1 MRRCLIFVAWDGNSM
16 FKKVLIANRG
26 EIATRVIRACK
37 ELDIPTVAIYSEEDA
52 TSLYVKK
59 ADESYMV
66 GPGPIQGYLN
76 IHRIVDL
83 AKKVGVDAI
92 HPGYGFLSENPRF
105 PELCAKKEITFIG
118 PAAKTIMDMGDKV
131 NARRMMKQAGV
142 PILPGTEDSIK
153 DVDEAVFLA
162 RSMGYPVMI
171 KASGGGGGRGLRVAR
186 TEAELIHSFT
196 IAKNE
201 SAAAFGVSAVFLEK
215 YIEKPHHIE
224 FQILADN
231 YGNIVHLGERD
242 CSIQRR
248 HQKLIEITPSLI
260 LDAGLRSRMGADAI
274 KAAAAA
280 NYTNAGTVEFLVDS
294 DMNYYFLE
302 MNTRIQVE
310 HAITEETTGIDLVK
324 KQIEIAAGKPLGFK
338 QEDIK
343 VNGYAIE
350 CRICAEDPK
359 NNFFPSFGK
368 VTAYYSP
375 GGIGVRIDGA
385 IYKDFIIPSH
395 YDSLV
400 VKLIVRGSSWDEVVA
415 RTHRCLDE
423 FVIRGVK
430 TTILYLKKIM
440 KDPDFRAG
448 NFDTGYIDRK
458 PELMDYDEYGEPTD
472 VVAAISAAIAA
483 HHGF

>member
-1 MRRCLIFVAWDGNSM
+1 MPQL

-76 IHRIVDL
+76 IHRLVDL
-83 AKKVGVDAI
+83 ATKVGVDAI

-105 PELCAKKEITFIG
+105 PQLCEKKGITFIG
-118 PAAKTIMDMGDKV
+118 PSSQTITDMGDKIM
-131 NARRMMKQAGV
+131 ARNMMKKAGV
-142 PILPGTEDSIK
+142 PILPGTEDAIK
-153 DVDEAVFLA
+153 DVDEAVVFA
-162 RSMGYPVMI
+162 KKIGYPIMV

-186 TEAELIHSFT
+186 NEKELVDAIT
-196 IAKNE
+196 TARKE
-201 SAAAFGVSAVFLEK
+201 SAAAFGVSEVFLEK
-215 YIEKPHHIE
+215 YLDRPHHIE
-224 FQILADN
+224 FQIFADKS
-231 YGNIVHLGERD
+231 GNTVHLGERD

-260 LDAGLRSRMGADAI
+260 LNEDLRKRMGEAAV
-274 KAAAAA
+274 KAAKAA
-280 NYTNAGTVEFLVDS
+280 NYTNAGTVEFLVDAER
-294 DMNYYFLE
+294 NFYFLE

-310 HAITEETTGIDLVK
+310 HAITEEVTGIDLVK
-324 KQIEIAAGKPLGFK
+324 KQIEVAAGLPLGFT
-338 QEDIK
+338 QEDVKI
-343 VNGYAIE
+343 NGFAME

-359 NNFFPSFGK
+359 NNFFPSFGR

-385 IYKDFIIPSH
+385 IYKDFIIPSC

-400 VKLIVRGSSWDEVVA
+400 AKLVVRGTTWNETVS
-415 RTHRCLDE
+415 RMNRCLDE

-430 TTILYLKKIM
+430 TTIPFLKKIM
-440 KDPDFRAG
+440 EDPDFRKG
-448 NFDTGYIDRK
+448 EFDTGFIDRK

-472 VVAAISAAIAA
+472 LVAAIAAAIAA
-483 HHGF
+483 HHGL

>member
-1 MRRCLIFVAWDGNSM
+1 MPQL

-37 ELDIPTVAIYSEEDA
+37 ELGIPTVAIYSEEDA

-76 IHRIVDL
+76 IHRLVDL
-83 AKKVGVDAI
+83 ATKVGVDAI

-105 PELCAKKEITFIG
+105 PQLCEKKGITFIG
-118 PAAKTIMDMGDKV
+118 PSSQTITDMGDKIM
-131 NARRMMKQAGV
+131 ARNMMKKAEV
-142 PILPGTEDSIK
+142 PILPGTEESIK
-153 DVDEAVFLA
+153 DVDEAIAFA
-162 RSMGYPVMI
+162 KQIGYPIMV

-186 TEAELIHSFT
+186 TEKELIDAIT
-196 IAKNE
+196 TARKE
-201 SAAAFGVSAVFLEK
+201 AGAAFGVSEVFLEK
-215 YIEKPHHIE
+215 FLEKPHHIE
-224 FQILADN
+224 FQVFADKF
-231 YGNIVHLGERD
+231 GNTVHLGERD

-260 LDAGLRSRMGADAI
+260 LTDDLRKRMGEAAV
-274 KAAAAA
+274 KAARAA
-280 NYTNAGTVEFLVDS
+280 NYTNAGTVEFLVDA
-294 DMNYYFLE
+294 DRNFYFLE

-310 HAITEETTGIDLVK
+310 HPITEEVTGIDLVK
-324 KQIEIAAGKPLGFK
+324 KQIEVAAGLPLGFT
-338 QEDIK
+338 QEDVK
-343 VNGYAIE
+343 VTGFAME

-385 IYKDFIIPSH
+385 IYKDFIIPSC

-400 VKLIVRGSSWDEVVA
+400 AKLVVRGTTWNETVS
-415 RTHRCLDE
+415 RMNRCLDE

-430 TTILYLKKIM
+430 TTIPFLRKIM
-440 KDPDFRAG
+440 DDPDFRKG
-448 NFDTGYIDRK
+448 DFDTGFIDRK
-458 PELMDYDEYGEPTD
+458 PDLMDYDEYGEPTD
-472 VVAAISAAIAA
+472 LVAAIAAAIAA
-483 HHGF
+483 HHGL

>member
-1 MRRCLIFVAWDGNSM
+1 MPQL

-37 ELDIPTVAIYSEEDA
+37 ELAIPTVAIYSEEDA

-76 IHRIVDL
+76 IHRLVDL
-83 AKKVGVDAI
+83 ATKVGVDAI

-105 PELCAKKEITFIG
+105 PQLCEKKGITFIG
-118 PAAKTIMDMGDKV
+118 PASQTITDMGDKV
-131 NARRMMKQAGV
+131 MARKMMKKAGV
-142 PILPGTEDSIK
+142 PILPGTEDAIK
-153 DVDEAVFLA
+153 DVDEAVSFA
-162 RSMGYPVMI
+162 KQIGYPIMV

-186 TEAELIHSFT
+186 NEKELVDAITTARKEAG
-196 IAKNE
+196 
-201 SAAAFGVSAVFLEK
+201 AAFGVSEVFLEK
-215 YIEKPHHIE
+215 YLEKPHHIE
-224 FQILADN
+224 FQVFADKH
-231 YGNIVHLGERD
+231 GNTVHLGERD

-260 LDAGLRSRMGADAI
+260 LNEDLRKRMGEAAV
-274 KAAAAA
+274 KAAQAA

-294 DMNYYFLE
+294 ERNFYFLE

-310 HAITEETTGIDLVK
+310 HPITEEVTGIDLVK
-324 KQIEIAAGKPLGFK
+324 KQIEVAAGLPLGFA
-338 QEDIK
+338 QEDVR
-343 VNGYAIE
+343 VNGFAME

-368 VTAYYSP
+368 VTSYYSP

-385 IYKDFIIPSH
+385 IYKDFIIPSC

-400 VKLIVRGSSWDEVVA
+400 AKLVVRGTTWNETVA
-415 RTHRCLDE
+415 RMNRCLEE

-430 TTILYLKKIM
+430 TTIPFLRKIM
-440 KDPDFRAG
+440 EDPDFRTG
-448 NFDTGYIDRK
+448 DFDTGFIDRK
-458 PELMDYDEYGEPTD
+458 PALMDYDEYGEPTD
-472 VVAAISAAIAA
+472 LVAAIAAAIAA
-483 HHGF
+483 HHGL

>member
-1 MRRCLIFVAWDGNSM
+1 M

-37 ELDIPTVAIYSEEDA
+37 ELGIPTVAIYSEEDA

-76 IHRIVDL
+76 IHRLVDL
-83 AKKVGVDAI
+83 ATKVGVDAI

-105 PELCAKKEITFIG
+105 PQLCEKKGITFIG
-118 PAAKTIMDMGDKV
+118 PSSQTITDMGDKIM
-131 NARRMMKQAGV
+131 ARNMMKKAEV
-142 PILPGTEDSIK
+142 PILPGTEESIK
-153 DVDEAVFLA
+153 DVDEAVAFA
-162 RSMGYPVMI
+162 KEIGYPIMV

-186 TEAELIHSFT
+186 TEKELIDAIT
-196 IAKNE
+196 TARKE
-201 SAAAFGVSAVFLEK
+201 AGAAFGVSEVFLEK
-215 YIEKPHHIE
+215 YLDKPHHIE
-224 FQILADN
+224 FQIFADKF
-231 YGNIVHLGERD
+231 GNTVHLGERD

-260 LDAGLRSRMGADAI
+260 LTDDLRKRMGAAAV
-274 KAAAAA
+274 KAAKAA
-280 NYTNAGTVEFLVDS
+280 NYTNAGTVEFLVDA
-294 DMNYYFLE
+294 DKNFYFLE

-310 HAITEETTGIDLVK
+310 HPITEEVTGIDLVK
-324 KQIEIAAGKPLGFK
+324 KQIEVAAGLPLGFT
-338 QEDIK
+338 QEDVK
-343 VNGYAIE
+343 VTGFAME

-359 NNFFPSFGK
+359 NNFFPSFGR

-385 IYKDFIIPSH
+385 IYKDFIIPSC

-400 VKLIVRGSSWDEVVA
+400 AKLVVRGTTWNETVS
-415 RTHRCLDE
+415 RMNRCLDE

-430 TTILYLKKIM
+430 TTIPFLRKIM
-440 KDPDFRAG
+440 EDPDFRKG
-448 NFDTGYIDRK
+448 DFDTGFIDRK
-458 PELMDYDEYGEPTD
+458 PDLMDYDEYGEPTD
-472 VVAAISAAIAA
+472 LVAAIAAAIAA
-483 HHGF
+483 HHGL

>member
-1 MRRCLIFVAWDGNSM
+1 MPQL

-76 IHRIVDL
+76 IHRLVDL
-83 AKKVGVDAI
+83 ATKVGVDAI

-105 PELCAKKEITFIG
+105 PQLCEKKGITFIG
-118 PAAKTIMDMGDKV
+118 PSSQTITDMGDKIM
-131 NARRMMKQAGV
+131 ARNMMKKAEV
-142 PILPGTEDSIK
+142 PILPGTEESIK
-153 DVDEAVFLA
+153 DVDEAIAFA
-162 RSMGYPVMI
+162 EKIGYPIMV

-186 TEAELIHSFT
+186 NEKDLVEAIT
-196 IAKNE
+196 TARKE
-201 SAAAFGVSAVFLEK
+201 SAAAFGVSEVFLEK
-215 YIEKPHHIE
+215 YLDRPHHIE
-224 FQILADN
+224 FQIFADKF
-231 YGNIVHLGERD
+231 GNTVHLGERD

-260 LDAGLRSRMGADAI
+260 LTDDLRKRMGEAAV
-274 KAAAAA
+274 KAAKAA
-280 NYTNAGTVEFLVDS
+280 NYTNAGTVEFLVDAER
-294 DMNYYFLE
+294 NFYFLE

-310 HAITEETTGIDLVK
+310 HPITEEVTGIDLVK
-324 KQIEIAAGKPLGFK
+324 KQIEVAAGLPLGFT
-338 QEDIK
+338 QEDVK
-343 VNGYAIE
+343 VTGFAME

-385 IYKDFIIPSH
+385 IYKDFIIPSC

-400 VKLIVRGSSWDEVVA
+400 AKLVVRGTTWNETVS
-415 RTHRCLDE
+415 RMNRCLDE

-430 TTILYLKKIM
+430 TTIPFLRKIM
-440 KDPDFRAG
+440 DDPDFRKG
-448 NFDTGYIDRK
+448 DFDTGFIDRK
-458 PELMDYDEYGEPTD
+458 PDLMDYDEYGEPTD
-472 VVAAISAAIAA
+472 LVAAIAAAIAA
-483 HHGF
+483 HHGL